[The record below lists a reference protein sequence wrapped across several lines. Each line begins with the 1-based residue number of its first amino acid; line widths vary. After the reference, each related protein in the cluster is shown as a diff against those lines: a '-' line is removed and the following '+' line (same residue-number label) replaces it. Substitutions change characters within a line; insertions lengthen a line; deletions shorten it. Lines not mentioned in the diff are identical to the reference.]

1 MKGLTPF
8 TLNNQLAALWRLFHK
23 DLTMAIKKSV
33 RLTDPT
39 IEALRP
45 FSDVAGEG
53 MNWSGSINSMAEHVS
68 IIVNELT
75 PELSA
80 NQWNALYC
88 CYNGYMPHPD
98 PKEEARLLA
107 WHVSEGYQYDAQ
119 VTEFLGSNADAITFI
134 EQLKGYSLAQRLC
147 IIYKAK
153 QFWRKGPVVDSP
165 VEDDDEMQKL

>member
-1 MKGLTPF
+1 LRPQN
-8 TLNNQLAALWRLFHK
+8 NNQHAAFGRLFNK
-23 DLTMAIKKSV
+23 DLIMAIKKSV

-53 MNWSGSINSMAEHVS
+53 MNWSGSINAMAEHVS

-75 PELSA
+75 PDLSA
-80 NQWNALYC
+80 NQWSALYC

-107 WHVSEGYQYDAQ
+107 WHVSEGYQCDAQ
-119 VTEFLGSNADAITFI
+119 VAEFLGAKADAIAFI
-134 EQLKGYSLAQRLC
+134 DQLNSYSLPQRLC
-147 IIYKAK
+147 IIYFAKA
-153 QFWRKGPVVDSP
+153 FWRKGPVVDSP
-165 VEDDDEMQKL
+165 VEDDDEMQQL